1 VPPAVHSVFAVSDP
15 RLGSVA
21 LTARLSEPKDAHR
34 LLVLIHGLGGSSQS
48 PYLRPANS
56 LAHAHGVATLRLNL
70 RGADLRG
77 ADFYHAGLS
86 ADLHQVV
93 AHERLPGY
101 SQIFVLGYSLG
112 GHMSLRFASETRDRR
127 VRRVAT
133 LCAPLDLARG
143 AQCFDSARAA
153 VYRGYVLRSLK
164 RMYRAVTL
172 RHPSGIP
179 ANEADR
185 IPTILEWDERIVAPR
200 HGYASAADYYAKAS
214 AGPILGQIE
223 VPTLIA
229 YARQDPMVP
238 LETLTD
244 ALRGRSQRVATWE
257 IPRGGHIG
265 FPEGQPL
272 DGRPAAGRPSVDAQL
287 VDWLLDDR
295 F

>member
-1 VPPAVHSVFAVSDP
+1 
-15 RLGSVA
+15 
-21 LTARLSEPKDAHR
+21 
-34 LLVLIHGLGGSSQS
+34 
-48 PYLRPANS
+48 
-56 LAHAHGVATLRLNL
+56 
-70 RGADLRG
+70 
-77 ADFYHAGLS
+77 
-86 ADLHQVV
+86 V
-93 AHERLPGY
+93 AHERLSGY
-101 SQIFVLGYSLG
+101 SQISVLGYSLG
-112 GHMSLRFASETRDRR
+112 GHMSLRFASETRDNR

-143 AQCFDSARAA
+143 AQCFDSARAT
-153 VYRGYVLRSLK
+153 VYRGHVLRSLK
-164 RMYRAVTL
+164 RMYRAVRL

-179 ANEADR
+179 ADEADR
-185 IPTILEWDERIVAPR
+185 IPAIREWDERIVAPR

-244 ALRGRSQRVATWE
+244 ALRGRSQCVETWE

-272 DGRPAAGRPSVDAQL
+272 GGSPAGGRLSVDAQL
-287 VDWLLDDR
+287 VDWLLSDR
-295 F
+295 S